1 MTTQLVRRAAVSES
15 GSPAPAP
22 DRSVWRGLALALLG
36 IAVFLLV
43 FAAAHNMR
51 TSGSLTDRVRN
62 PSVQGHPRPV
72 RPLFGDPQWMPKLQ
86 IGTVVAMSLVVIL
99 FVVMWRRDPK
109 HPVLLMALACTAIV
123 WMDPIMNWAPYAVYN
138 PLLWHWPESW
148 PLVSLSPTVEP
159 LVVFGY
165 VMFYLLP
172 FFPAIYILRR
182 LQRSRPLESFVW
194 RHPLISLGLL
204 IFVIGFVFDAVLEIF
219 SIRAGLYIY
228 SQVIPF
234 GSVFAGKPYQFP
246 LIWESALVTL
256 VMIPAGVLLY
266 RDDTG
271 KTEAEKLAL
280 RIRWRVFRGRPALA
294 TFSVMFAI
302 LMVGYAFYGLGFAV
316 IRWSG
321 TATSVA
327 CPYAYPDAKVYD
339 PQGFYAEAGQPGP
352 YFEGIWNGWESL
364 HSGRPNLGTA
374 PSGRC
379 SPQQ

>member
-1 MTTQLVRRAAVSES
+1 VVTQLERGNS
-15 GSPAPAP
+15 APATTP
-22 DRSVWRGLALALLG
+22 PVPPRDRSVAHG
-36 IAVFLLV
+36 IAWGITGVVVFLLV

-51 TSGSLTDRVRN
+51 PGGSLTDRVRN
-62 PSVQGHPRPV
+62 PTVQGHPRPV
-72 RPLFGDPQWMPKLQ
+72 RPLFGDTAWMTKMQ
-86 IGTVVAMSLVVIL
+86 VGTVVVMALVVIL
-99 FVVMWRRDPK
+99 FVVMWRRHPR

-148 PLVSLSPTVEP
+148 PLASLSPTVEP

-165 VMFYLLP
+165 VTFYLLP
-172 FFPAIYILRR
+172 YFPAMYLLRR
-182 LQRSRPLESFVW
+182 LQRDRPVESFVW
-194 RHPLISLGLL
+194 RHPLISLALL
-204 IFVIGFVFDAVLEIF
+204 IFAIGFVFDAMLEIF

-234 GSVFAGKPYQFP
+234 GSVFLGKPYQFP

-271 KTEAEKLAL
+271 KTQAEKLAM

-302 LMVGYAFYGLGFAV
+302 LMVAYAFYGLGYAV

-321 TATSVA
+321 AATSVA
-327 CPYAYPDAKVYD
+327 CPYPYPDAKVYD
-339 PQGFYAEAGQPGP
+339 PQGFYAKAGQPGP
-352 YFEGIWNGWESL
+352 YFEGRWNGWESM
-364 HSGRPNLGTA
+364 HSGRPNVTTA
-374 PSGRC
+374 STGRC
-379 SPQQ
+379 SPKP

>member
-1 MTTQLVRRAAVSES
+1 MVTQLNRDTSVAEPTPPVRQ
-15 GSPAPAP
+15 P
-22 DRSVWRGLALALLG
+22 DRSVWRGIAWAVLG
-36 IAVFLLV
+36 IAVFLGV
-43 FAAAHNMR
+43 FAAAHNIR
-51 TSGSLTDRVRN
+51 AGGNLIERIRN
-62 PSVQGHPRPV
+62 PLVHGHPRPV
-72 RPLFGDPQWMPKLQ
+72 RPLFGDTQWMTKMQ
-86 IGTVVAMSLVVIL
+86 VGTVVMMCLVVVL
-99 FVVMWRRDPK
+99 FVVMWRRHPK
-109 HPVLLMALACTAIV
+109 HPILLMAIACTAIV

-148 PLVSLSPTVEP
+148 PLASLSPTVEP

-165 VMFYLLP
+165 VTFYLLP

-182 LQRSRPLESFVW
+182 LQRHRSVDSFVW

-204 IFVIGFVFDAVLEIF
+204 IFAIGFVFDALLEVF

-234 GSVFAGKPYQFP
+234 GSLFAGKSYQFP
-246 LIWESALVTL
+246 LIWESALITL

-271 KTEAEKLAL
+271 RTQAEKLAL
-280 RIRWRVFRGRPALA
+280 RVRWRVFRGRPALA

-302 LMVGYAFYGLGFAV
+302 LMVAYSLYGLGFAV

-321 TATSVA
+321 AATSVA
-327 CPYAYPDAKVYD
+327 CPYPYPDAKVYD
-339 PQGFYAEAGQPGP
+339 PQGYYAKAGQPGP

-364 HSGRPNLGTA
+364 HSGRPAVTTA
-374 PSGRC
+374 TNGRC
-379 SPQQ
+379 SPKA

>member
-1 MTTQLVRRAAVSES
+1 MVTQLDRTDPDSSLAD
-15 GSPAPAP
+15 APKPP
-22 DRSVWRGLALALLG
+22 DRSVWRGVAWALVG
-36 IAVFLLV
+36 IGVFLFV

-51 TSGSLTDRVRN
+51 AGGSLTDRVKN

-72 RPLFGDPQWMPKLQ
+72 RPLFGDTHWMTKMQ
-86 IGTVVAMSLVVIL
+86 IGTVVMMGLVVIL
-99 FVVMWRRDPK
+99 FVVAWRRHPK
-109 HPVLLMALACTAIV
+109 HPVLLMAIACTGIV

-148 PLVSLSPTVEP
+148 PLVSLSPSVEP

-165 VMFYLLP
+165 VTFYLLP
-172 FFPAIYILRR
+172 YFPAIYVLHR
-182 LQRSRPLESFVW
+182 LQRGRDVGSFVW

-204 IFVIGFVFDAVLEIF
+204 IFAIGFVFDAILEIF

-234 GSVFAGKPYQFP
+234 GSVFVGKPYQFP

-271 KTEAEKLAL
+271 KTQAEKLAL

-302 LMVGYAFYGLGFAV
+302 LMIAYSLYGLSYAV
-316 IRWSG
+316 IRWSKA
-321 TATSVA
+321 ATSVA
-327 CPYAYPDAKVYD
+327 CPYPYPDAKVYD
-339 PQGFYAEAGQPGP
+339 PQGFYAKAGQPGP
-352 YFEGIWNGWESL
+352 YFSGIWNGWESG
-364 HSGRPNLGTA
+364 HSGRPNVATA
-374 PSGRC
+374 PTGRC
-379 SPQQ
+379 APKP